1 MDTATARKRL
11 EGMLADLD
19 RSISILKGESPEPAA
34 PDYDHHP
41 ADAGT
46 SLSDA
51 DRSEAALQAME
62 RQRSAVLAAVGRLDE
77 GRYGQCVDCGEP
89 VPEGRLEARPD
100 AARCVAC
107 QAQYD
112 KSLR

>member
-1 MDTATARKRL
+1 VDTTIARKRL

-19 RSISILKGESPEPAA
+19 RSIAILKGESPESVGSA
-34 PDYDHHP
+34 YDHHP
-41 ADAGT
+41 ADAAA

-62 RQRSAVLAAVGRLDE
+62 RQRSAVLAALRRLDK
-77 GRYGQCVDCGEP
+77 GQYGLCVGCGQP
-89 VPEGRLEARPD
+89 VPESRLEARPD

-107 QAQYD
+107 QSAYD